1 MTDSKLVLEAISF
14 AARAHR
20 HQLRKDQETPY
31 VAHVVRVLFICRDQ
45 FGVTDPR
52 ILAAAALH
60 DTIEDTTTDFDD
72 LNERF
77 GTDVAQWVAALTKDG
92 RLIDA
97 ERERAYSAAL
107 IAAGTPVLFCKLADM
122 FDNLTDSDH
131 LKPEAK
137 AKTLKRI
144 RMYLDGLKSAVTT
157 ETERAYQIVETK
169 WRELSSQ

>member
-1 MTDSKLVLEAISF
+1 MSDSKLVLDAISF
-14 AARAHR
+14 AARAHKN
-20 HQLRKDQETPY
+20 QLRKDGATPY
-31 VAHVVRVLFICRDQ
+31 VAHVVRVLFICRDV

-72 LNERF
+72 INEPF

-97 ERERAYSAAL
+97 ERERVYCDAL
-107 IAAGTPVLFCKLADM
+107 VAGGTPVLLCKLADM
-122 FDNLTDSDH
+122 FDNVTDCDH

-144 RMYLDGLKSAVTT
+144 RMFLDALKAAVTN
-157 ETERAYQIVETK
+157 ETEQAYQIVEAK
-169 WRELSSQ
+169 WRELSSR